1 MWIETQE
8 HFALVRRRVSDLCYL
23 RVRQTVGVGN
33 FKILRAGHHR
43 FDRVCPIAHLCLDL
57 VNFPLASPTGSKSV
71 GLSFVCA
78 QRMTEN
84 LIEAKLLA
92 VLVPGNVVLLFEN
105 RAISAIKA
113 KLFAILIPLQY

>member
-1 MWIETQE
+1 
-8 HFALVRRRVSDLCYL
+8 
-23 RVRQTVGVGN
+23 
-33 FKILRAGHHR
+33 
-43 FDRVCPIAHLCLDL
+43 
-57 VNFPLASPTGSKSV
+57 
-71 GLSFVCA
+71 
-78 QRMTEN
+78 MTEN